1 MKPNS
6 FIKNLLILVLFA
18 GMSCEKTF
26 FDPTF
31 SFGKESV
38 FRTNQ
43 IYYSSDGTYS
53 FLISKIVDSRCPEG
67 AECFWSG
74 EIAVNGEWTYKKSKT
89 NIELHSVMSALQKE
103 PDGFTFQIIDAKPH
117 PILGTVYKPEDLVL
131 TLLIKRK

>member
-1 MKPNS
+1 MKPIFVLKS
-6 FIKNLLILVLFA
+6 LLIIFLFA
-18 GMSCEKTF
+18 GISCEKTV

-31 SFGKESV
+31 TIGKESV
-38 FRTNQ
+38 FRMNQ

-53 FLISKIVDSRCPEG
+53 FLINEIIDSRCPEG

-74 EIAVNGEWTYKKSKT
+74 EITVNGEWTYKKSKT

>member
-6 FIKNLLILVLFA
+6 FIKYLMILVLFA
-18 GMSCEKTF
+18 GMSCEETV

-31 SFGKESV
+31 TIGKESA
-38 FRTNQ
+38 FRINQ

-53 FLISKIVDSRCPEG
+53 FLIKEIIDSRCPEG

-74 EIAVNGEWTYKKSKT
+74 EITVNGEWTYKKSKT

-117 PILGTVYKPEDLVL
+117 PMLGTESKPEDLVL